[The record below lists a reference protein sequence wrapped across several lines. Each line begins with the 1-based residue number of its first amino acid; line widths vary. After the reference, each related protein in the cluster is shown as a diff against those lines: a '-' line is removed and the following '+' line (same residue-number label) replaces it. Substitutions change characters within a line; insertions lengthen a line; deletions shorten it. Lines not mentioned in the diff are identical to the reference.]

1 LGFNLNAARLG
12 AEAADA
18 WELGDRFYLTV
29 GQPASRLWLSGAD
42 AIALGA
48 VAAGVSF
55 YAGYPMSPATNIMTS
70 LATWGAEAGVH
81 VEQAEDEVAA
91 INMVAGAAYAGARAM
106 TATSGGGYCLMTEG
120 VSLMGMIEVPAVV
133 ALCQRPGP
141 ATGLPTR
148 TAQGDLNLARYGGHG
163 FFPRILLAPKN
174 IPDAFEVAALAFDL
188 AEKYQAPVHIITDQH
203 INDSQATCETPQ
215 TAHLPT
221 DRYYLTPE
229 QLAGIPEYRRYAWS
243 DDGLSPMAM
252 PGKSKHL
259 VYADSDE
266 HDELGHITESAEVSD
281 RMVKKRMAKLATI
294 EGAAWG
300 HEVEGELDGRA
311 LVVSWGST
319 YETVR
324 EALGLLAEEG
334 RPVAHVHLRW
344 LWPLAPSLKD
354 VLSRAGRVA
363 VVEASVAGELAGVL
377 QERTLTRVD
386 ASITKRDGRPF
397 SVAEL
402 QERIGQEVAA

>member
-1 LGFNLNAARLG
+1 
-12 AEAADA
+12 
-18 WELGDRFYLTV
+18 
-29 GQPASRLWLSGAD
+29 
-42 AIALGA
+42 
-48 VAAGVSF
+48 
-55 YAGYPMSPATNIMTS
+55 MSPATNIMTS
-70 LATWGAEAGVH
+70 LAVWGAEAGVH

-120 VSLMGMIEVPAVV
+120 VSLTGMIEVPAVI

-174 IPDAFEVAALAFDL
+174 IPDAFEVTALAFDL
-188 AEKYQAPVHIITDQH
+188 AERYQVPVHIMTDQH

-221 DRYYLTPE
+221 GRHYLTPE
-229 QLAGIPEYRRYAWS
+229 ELAKLPEYRRYAWS
-243 DDGLSPMAM
+243 DDGVSPMAM

-266 HDELGHITESAEVSD
+266 HDELGHITESAEVAEQ
-281 RMVKKRMAKLATI
+281 MVRKRMAKLATI
-294 EGAAWG
+294 EGAAWA
-300 HEVEGELDGRA
+300 HEAAGDPEGRP

-324 EALGLLAEEG
+324 EALGLLAREG
-334 RPVAHVHLRW
+334 RPVAHLHLRW
-344 LWPLAPSLKD
+344 LWPLASSLKD
-354 VLSRAGRVA
+354 ALSRASRVA
-363 VVEASVAGELAGVL
+363 VVEAGVAGELAGML
-377 QERTLTRVD
+377 QENNLARVD

-397 SVAEL
+397 SVREL
-402 QERIGQEVAA
+402 RDRIGQEVAT